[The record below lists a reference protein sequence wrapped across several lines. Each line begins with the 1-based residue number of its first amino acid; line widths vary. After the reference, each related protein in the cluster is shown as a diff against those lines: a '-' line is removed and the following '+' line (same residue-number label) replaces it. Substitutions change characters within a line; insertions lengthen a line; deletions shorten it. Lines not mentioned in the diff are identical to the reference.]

1 MVNLGEESTRSNWSH
16 YTSTWVF
23 HSVNV
28 CQVINEHSS
37 VCYQIYVLK
46 LLNNTTSNWLMRN
59 NRFILF
65 SIVLLIV
72 WNRAIAQRNTF
83 NINIWQSETISGIIR
98 LYLSCLC
105 KAIWHRDAC
114 ILPPHFRRL
123 KKKFLNSKQLV
134 GEAKK
139 IKCMWFV
146 PSSAASWVNYF

>member
-37 VCYQIYVLK
+37 VCYNILCIKFLIELFKQYNIQ
-46 LLNNTTSNWLMRN
+46 LLRN
-59 NRFILF
+59 NILIIFLRF
-65 SIVLLIV
+65 
-72 WNRAIAQRNTF
+72 TF
-83 NINIWQSETISGIIR
+83 NINIWQSETISRIIR

-123 KKKFLNSKQLV
+123 KKKFFEFQAVSRWSQKDQV
-134 GEAKK
+134 YVIRA
-139 IKCMWFV
+139 IKCCV
-146 PSSAASWVNYF
+146 ELIISSTS